1 MQKISPLRAGLDAF
15 NRFKASR
22 LQNTKAPKTEN
33 NSAQNSTNPFGITF
47 KGTMIQMDVFDSSTK
62 KESAKNPVQQGL
74 DSINKFVASAR
85 AATMNKFESI
95 KQGAISFGNKIKENV
110 TVEVAPTT
118 KEELVDIINN
128 MSEEDKK
135 ELKEMLKKSDKK
147 EEKKTETKD
156 KE

>member
-110 TVEVAPTT
+110 TNTYKKLATTEVNLDFLRNSPSRLQ
-118 KEELVDIINN
+118 KRPVSELEE
-128 MSEEDKK
+128 MFKSEVNGLEV
-135 ELKEMLKKSDKK
+135 
-147 EEKKTETKD
+147 
-156 KE
+156 